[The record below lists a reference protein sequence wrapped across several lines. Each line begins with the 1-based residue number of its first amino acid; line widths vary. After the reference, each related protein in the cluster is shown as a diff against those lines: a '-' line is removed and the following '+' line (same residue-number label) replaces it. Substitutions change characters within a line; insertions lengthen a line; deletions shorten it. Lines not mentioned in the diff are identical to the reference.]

1 MPRPSG
7 HAQQVDFTFL
17 HHEGRLVDC
26 VTSSP
31 VLNHFLDVMKL
42 SRANNTWVNYAHDLK
57 VFFDVIPK
65 APEAIDR
72 RDCLAFMKHQQ
83 QAGLSDATINRRLAA
98 ISSLFRELQLLDATA
113 SLQNPIHPQLA
124 AHGRRQRSQS
134 LYRRQAQR
142 LPDTIADD
150 HLRIMFEIMPTWRN
164 RTLMLLMWISCLRVS
179 EAVAIRFEDIECSR
193 RLIHIRAAKGGQ
205 SRVVFM
211 DRFTF
216 EALNRYLD
224 TERRDLF
231 PEVDVVFIAFHGA
244 ARGRPLSANAVQKM
258 IRYYA
263 RKRGIPHLH
272 PHLFRHTGIT
282 QLVRHHMPEPAIR
295 KLVGH
300 RRPESLLPYLHLGDD
315 FVAAEFERAQAI
327 LDLQARLQLPS
338 PGGVT

>member
-1 MPRPSG
+1 MPCPANRHQPV
-7 HAQQVDFTFL
+7 HFTL
-17 HHEGRLVDC
+17 VRQEGKLTDC
-26 VTSSP
+26 LTSSP
-31 VLNHFLDVMKL
+31 TLNHFLDVIKL
-42 SRANNTWVNYAHDLK
+42 SRAYHTWVNYAHDLK
-57 VFFDVIPK
+57 IFFDVIPK

-98 ISSLFRELQLLDATA
+98 ISSLFHELQLLDATG
-113 SLQNPIHPQLA
+113 SLRNPIQPRLD
-124 AHGRRQRSQS
+124 GRSRPQRSQS
-134 LYRRQAQR
+134 LYRRQAKR

-150 HLRIMFEIMPTWRN
+150 HLRIMFEILPTWRD
-164 RTLMLLMWISCLRVS
+164 RTLMLLMWISCLRLG

-193 RLIHIRAAKGGQ
+193 RIIRIPATKGGQ

-216 EALNRYLD
+216 EALSRYLD
-224 TERRDLF
+224 KERGDLF
-231 PEVDVVFIAFHGA
+231 PEVEIVFLALKGK
-244 ARGRPLSANAVQKM
+244 ARGRPLTANAVQKL

-263 RKRGIPHLH
+263 RKGGLPHLH

-282 QLVRHHMPEPAIR
+282 QLVQHHMPEPAIR

-315 FVAAEFERAQAI
+315 FVAAEFERAQAT
-327 LDLQARLQLPS
+327 LNSAGRLQLPS
-338 PGGVT
+338 PRGVP